1 MGTLDLS
8 KGGHS
13 FARLR
18 YMLIYYY
25 THAVILGSDV
35 ASNDAEEAVTSSL
48 FCIRVHAHIGDVL

>member
-13 FARLR
+13 FARVR

-25 THAVILGSDV
+25 TRAVILGSGV
-35 ASNDAEEAVTSSL
+35 ASNEAEEAVTSSL
-48 FCIRVHAHIGDVL
+48 FCIRMHALISDVL